1 MTRAACFVIACL
13 VSSCLVSAAAHA
25 APSFDDVRA
34 NWRSSDWLLLDRN
47 GETLQRTRIDASA
60 RRGDWIALADVSP
73 ALREAIVVSEDKRF
87 YEHAGVDWRGAAA
100 AAWANLWNTR
110 TRGASTVT
118 MQLTGLIGDEG
129 RKPAGRR
136 SIGEKAQQTVGALWL
151 ERTWRKDQILEAYL
165 NLVPFRGEIVGLSAL
180 SQTLFGKAPSGLD
193 EREAALAAALV
204 RAPNASYGKVA
215 ARACVILRDMN
226 DPDPCA
232 NLDSYAQLTL
242 TRSAAAPALA
252 SGDEAL
258 APHLARRIAGEAHPA
273 AGERVRSTLDARLQR
288 FTRDT
293 LSRTLAELNARAH
306 PRNVHD
312 AAAIVIDN
320 ASGDVLAWVG
330 SAGGLSNAP
339 EVDAVLAARQAGSTL
354 KPFLY
359 AQAIDEK
366 RLTAATLLDDAPLD
380 LATGGGLYIPQNYD
394 HDFKGWVS
402 VRTALGSSLNV
413 PAVRALVLVTP
424 HRFARTLVALGLPLT
439 RTGDY
444 YGFSLALGSADVT
457 LASLTNAYRALANG
471 GIARPF
477 FDLAGH
483 ASAPAGQRVFSPQA
497 SFIVTDILSD
507 NNARTRTFGF
517 DSLLATRTFSAV
529 KTGTSKDM
537 RDNWAVGFTSR
548 YTVGVWVGNADGAP
562 MWDVS
567 GVTGAAPAW
576 NAIVNYLHRRAM
588 SHADSRAPDAPPGVV
603 KVRVAYQNDVEPAR
617 DEWFLR
623 GTEMN
628 KIGLTANAAAGTEAD
643 DAHARRRERL
653 PSAASPAASPARIG
667 APTDGT
673 IFALDPD
680 IPPAR
685 QRVWFE
691 RSGGSGQLGWRLD
704 GKPFSRDARAAWLPW
719 PGRHRLELVDARG
732 EVIDSVG
739 FEVRG
744 AFAKTA
750 TPAVK

>member
-1 MTRAACFVIACL
+1 MRRWSSSRSRQSDIVKRAACFVIAMALC
-13 VSSCLVSAAAHA
+13 AAAHA
-25 APSFDDVRA
+25 APGFDEVRA
-34 NWRSSDWLLLDRN
+34 NWRSSDWLLLDRD
-47 GETLQRTRIDASA
+47 GETLQRTRIDKSA
-60 RRGDWIALADVSP
+60 RRGDWIALAEMSP

-100 AAWANLWNTR
+100 AAWGNLWNTR
-110 TRGASTVT
+110 TRGASTMT

-129 RKPAGRR
+129 RKPSGRR
-136 SIGEKAQQTVGALWL
+136 SLAEKAQQTVSALWL

-165 NLVPFRGEIVGLSAL
+165 NLVPFRGEIIGLSAL
-180 SQTLFGKAPSGLD
+180 SQTLFDKAPSGLD

-204 RAPNASYGKVA
+204 RAPNAPYAKVA
-215 ARACVILRDMN
+215 ARACLILRDMQSLHA
-226 DPDPCA
+226 DGKQKAADPCV

-242 TRSAAAPALA
+242 TRTASAPSYARG
-252 SGDEAL
+252 GDAL
-258 APHLARRIAGEAHPA
+258 APHLARRIAGEVHPA
-273 AGERVRSTLDARLQR
+273 AGARVRSTLDARLQR
-288 FTRDT
+288 FARDT
-293 LSRTLAELNARAH
+293 LARTLAELNARAH

-339 EVDAVLAARQAGSTL
+339 EVDAVLAQRQAGSTL

-366 RLTAATLLDDAPLD
+366 RLTAATLLNDAPLD

-424 HRFARTLVALGLPLT
+424 HRFAKTLVALGLPLSQA
-439 RTGDY
+439 GDY

-471 GIARPF
+471 GIARPV
-477 FDLAGH
+477 FDLADH
-483 ASAPAGQRVFSPQA
+483 PAAPAGTRAFSPEA
-497 SFIVTDILSD
+497 SFIVTDMLAD

-517 DSLLATRTFSAV
+517 DSVLATRTFSAV

-537 RDNWAVGFTSR
+537 RDNWTVGFTSR

-576 NAIVNYLHRRAM
+576 NALVNYLHRRTG
-588 SHADSRAPDAPPGVV
+588 SRAPDAPPGVV
-603 KVRVAYQNDVEPAR
+603 KTRVAYQDNIEPAR
-617 DEWFLR
+617 DEWFVR
-623 GTEMN
+623 GTQMDR
-628 KIGLTANAAAGTEAD
+628 IGLTATAAAATRTVRL
-643 DAHARRRERL
+643 DAK
-653 PSAASPAASPARIG
+653 AAKIG

-691 RSGGSGQLGWRLD
+691 RTGGGRLVWRLD
-704 GKPFSRDARAAWLPW
+704 GKPFGHDARAAWLPW
-719 PGRHRLELVDARG
+719 PGRHVLELVDARG
-732 EVIDSVG
+732 DTVDKVG

-750 TPAVK
+750 RPASK